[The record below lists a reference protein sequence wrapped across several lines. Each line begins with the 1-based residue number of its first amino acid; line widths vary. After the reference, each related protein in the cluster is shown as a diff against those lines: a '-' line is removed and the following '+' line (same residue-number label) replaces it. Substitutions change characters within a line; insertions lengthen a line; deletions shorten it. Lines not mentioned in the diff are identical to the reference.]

1 MSLQVIRS
9 HWPNTVVFHRV
20 NPSLP
25 ILIVPEIINLLVD
38 LIVMPALSML
48 VAMGK
53 AESVVLVGKGG
64 EPVVGG
70 TSVKLVV
77 VGVSPV
83 DDGGGGFTGNDQIP
97 GPICMCCMRCN
108 DRCAYLIA
116 KAIVEMS
123 SGTRSL
129 VLLDAQQANR
139 FHSRD
144 VQRSGINDF
153 WLRKTNT
160 TEHHTSGGRK

>member
-38 LIVMPALSML
+38 LIVMPELSML
-48 VAMGK
+48 VAKGK
-53 AESVVLVGKGG
+53 VVLVGKAG
-64 EPVVGG
+64 EPVGGG
-70 TSVKLVV
+70 TSVRLVV

-83 DDGGGGFTGNDQIP
+83 DNGGGGFTGNDQIP
-97 GPICMCCMRCN
+97 GPICMCCMRCD

-116 KAIVEMS
+116 KAIVETS

-129 VLLDAQQANR
+129 VLLDAQ
-139 FHSRD
+139 
-144 VQRSGINDF
+144 
-153 WLRKTNT
+153 
-160 TEHHTSGGRK
+160 